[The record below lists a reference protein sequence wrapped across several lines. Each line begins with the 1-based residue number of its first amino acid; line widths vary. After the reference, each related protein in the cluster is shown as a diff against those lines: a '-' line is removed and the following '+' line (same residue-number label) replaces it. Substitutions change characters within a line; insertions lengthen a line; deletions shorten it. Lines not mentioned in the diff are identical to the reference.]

1 MSTHTA
7 SLIFWRARC
16 ERLALLTGGFARTHT
31 KFMFYQSGARC
42 FLRKPPF
49 TGINFHLSYHFRECG
64 FCRQQRSQ
72 VGRYNALQGRDV
84 LKGAAHQQRDAA
96 GSLLYFFVPY
106 SQKPRSFCSACRTRA
121 STYSDRWRVTKF
133 IRTQVIYYKKKTL
146 LIIPCAF
153 HLKNKL
159 SAKRIKQWQCIF
171 FLPRMQT
178 KLSSPRL
185 KCCNF
190 SLHSPEL
197 CCLRSVTARLNKRLP
212 LEKSLSI
219 LHNTSTELE

>member
-1 MSTHTA
+1 MLLYRVWRRRYVNTH
-7 SLIFWRARC
+7 SISH
-16 ERLALLTGGFARTHT
+16 LLTRTLREA
-31 KFMFYQSGARC
+31 GAFDRWIRSYTHQIYVLSKWC
-42 FLRKPPF
+42 KMLSEKTTFHWL
-49 TGINFHLSYHFRECG
+49 NFHLSYHFRECG

-171 FLPRMQT
+171 FPASNANETFL
-178 KLSSPRL
+178 
-185 KCCNF
+185 
-190 SLHSPEL
+190 
-197 CCLRSVTARLNKRLP
+197 A
-212 LEKSLSI
+212 
-219 LHNTSTELE
+219 TSQVL